1 MFVRKIDLHN
11 VDGGEKHGQ
20 EDWQQLESGDMTA

>member
-1 MFVRKIDLHN
+1 MFVCKIDLHN

-20 EDWQQLESGDMTA
+20 EDWWLESGDMTA